1 MTAPSSSNKT
11 QKAASS
17 KFLRNMGWMGASRL
31 LNRVTRLG
39 ATIALAQNLNPHDYG
54 LAAIVLTTNEFV
66 KVFTR
71 NGIGAR
77 LVQCEESRLESLC
90 DSAFSLNWL
99 LFIGLFAGQCLFSFP
114 IARIYEDQALI
125 LPICCIASTLLFMP
139 FGIINAS
146 LLQREGRLKRRA
158 IIDTCQVTTENVSSM
173 VFALMGFGMWSIVLP
188 RIIVSPFWIVMMLAS
203 HPWRPKL
210 KVHRKHWGE
219 LSQFGRYVL
228 GVELLNTLRSNLDY
242 LIVGKFLS
250 VEALGVYYFAF
261 NAGIGLSLGLV
272 QSVKTAILPH
282 LCEVRSSF
290 EVFKARYYKSLR
302 TIAMVFLPIVLLQSC
317 LAPIYV
323 PLVFGDKWTN
333 AIPILILV
341 CLSAIPRPFAD
352 AASQLLLAID
362 KPQWDMYW
370 NVIFTVLFAG
380 ALFLGVQGGS
390 YGVAIAVLL
399 SHMICLP
406 TFIIFVSSK
415 VFARLQMKEGL
426 S

>member
-1 MTAPSSSNKT
+1 
-11 QKAASS
+11 
-17 KFLRNMGWMGASRL
+17 MGWMGASRL

-39 ATIALAQNLNPHDYG
+39 ATIALAQNLSPHDYG

-77 LVQCEESRLESLC
+77 LVQCEESRLEALC

-99 LFIGLFAGQCLFSFP
+99 LFIGLFLGQCLVSFP
-114 IARIYEDQALI
+114 IAQTYNDTALI

-139 FGIINAS
+139 FGMVNAA

-210 KVHRKHWGE
+210 KVNRKHWGE
-219 LSQFGRYVL
+219 LTNFGRYVL

-282 LCEVRSSF
+282 LCEVRSTLD
-290 EVFKARYYKSLR
+290 VFKARYFKSLR

-317 LAPIYV
+317 LAPFYV
-323 PLVFGDKWTN
+323 PLVFGAK
-333 AIPILILV
+333 
-341 CLSAIPRPFAD
+341 
-352 AASQLLLAID
+352 
-362 KPQWDMYW
+362 
-370 NVIFTVLFAG
+370 
-380 ALFLGVQGGS
+380 
-390 YGVAIAVLL
+390 
-399 SHMICLP
+399 
-406 TFIIFVSSK
+406 
-415 VFARLQMKEGL
+415 
-426 S
+426 